1 MAVPV
6 VESAAGT
13 DQEGPASDERVTRV
27 RVEPGLETLASRSL
41 AQESVSGRKNRVC
54 APIPDLDTSTPLG
67 RACAARSSGFPVENL
82 FEPDAG
88 AVRRTSSANPFEYVL
103 RCCGPKRAGGLV
115 QRAEVE
121 RTAAEKAS
129 TRDHLGVSALRA
141 LGTSACARMTGWPRV
156 VTGPGLPQTR
166 TCSH

>member
-1 MAVPV
+1 MERKGWQEMAVAV

-13 DQEGPASDERVTRV
+13 DQERPASCERVTRV
-27 RVEPGLETLASRSL
+27 RVKPGLETLASRSL
-41 AQESVSGRKNRVC
+41 ARVSVRSGKNPLC

-103 RCCGPKRAGGLV
+103 RCCGP
-115 QRAEVE
+115 QRA
-121 RTAAEKAS
+121 A
-129 TRDHLGVSALRA
+129 DLGLRA
-141 LGTSACARMTGWPRV
+141 
-156 VTGPGLPQTR
+156 
-166 TCSH
+166 